1 MTLPAVLRGVA
12 SRTRAPRP
20 AVVPSPGAALAQQGP
35 SSHVPALDGLRAIA
49 LLLVVLFHA
58 RIPGF
63 SNGDLGVDVFFVL
76 SGFLISGILLR
87 SASRGRVSFADFY
100 RRRALRLLPA
110 YLTVLVVCVAT
121 DLLHDS
127 GGTLKGAATSFFYV
141 SNWAAA
147 AGIGM
152 GLLAHTWSLSI
163 EEQFYLVWPLVL
175 VALLAR
181 AHGDLRRVARTVG
194 LLVLASYL
202 SIVACLLLG
211 GSVELAWNATTSR
224 ACELLAG
231 CLLAVVV
238 QRRRLAGAPAVGTGR
253 RATGLVSFVGLLAL
267 LVVGS
272 HNPADPWV
280 EMLVQ
285 WPVVVA
291 LTVLLIIACV
301 AGPNLT
307 GTMLGW
313 RPLVAVGKVSYGAY
327 LWHFPV
333 FVVVDSTLGLSTWA
347 PRLLALA
354 VTAVVVVLS
363 YRFVEQPFLRMKDR
377 SSRA

>member
-1 MTLPAVLRGVA
+1 MRGAA
-12 SRTRAPRP
+12 SRSRQARV
-20 AVVPSPGAALAQQGP
+20 AVVPSPAGAPAGGG
-35 SSHVPALDGLRAIA
+35 SSSVHVPALDGLRAVA

-87 SASRGRVSFADFY
+87 SAGRGRVSYADFY

-110 YLTVLVVCVAT
+110 YLTVLIVCVLT

-147 AGIGM
+147 AGVGT

-163 EEQFYLVWPLVL
+163 EEQFYLLWPLVL
-175 VALLAR
+175 VALLGRAR
-181 AHGDLRRVARTVG
+181 GDLGRVARSV
-194 LLVLASYL
+194 LLLAVASYL
-202 SIVACLLLG
+202 SVVACLLLG

-224 ACELLAG
+224 AFELLAG
-231 CLLAVVV
+231 CLLAVVL
-238 QRRRLAGAPAVGTGR
+238 QRRGVAGAPALRIGS
-253 RATGLVSFVGLLAL
+253 RATGPVSLLGLLAL
-267 LVVGS
+267 LVVAS
-272 HNPADPWV
+272 HDPWNPWV

-291 LTVLLIIACV
+291 LTVLLIVACV

-307 GTMLGW
+307 KTVLGW
-313 RPLVAVGKVSYGAY
+313 APLVAVGKVSYGAY

-333 FVVVDSTLGLSTWA
+333 FVVVDGTLGLDSWG
-347 PRLLALA
+347 PRFLALA

-363 YRFVEQPFLRMKDR
+363 YRFVERPFLRMKDR
-377 SSRA
+377 SARA